1 LPGEEK
7 GISKAQWPDRRLGHH
22 FLEAPSKREIS
33 VLLVGIIFTTCTLP
47 LAPALHIMSSVI
59 FISDKDVR
67 TAEFD
72 KNALKYTINS
82 EEMT

>member
-1 LPGEEK
+1 
-7 GISKAQWPDRRLGHH
+7 
-22 FLEAPSKREIS
+22 
-33 VLLVGIIFTTCTLP
+33 
-47 LAPALHIMSSVI
+47 MSSVI

-82 EEMT
+82 EEMTERDARYINSEWAFALRLTVAHPQDDEPHRTAWVTFTTVTGKKGSPTWGSAS